1 MLEGDELGYIYRW
14 FVKGI
19 IEGGVC
25 CMHTYMLG
33 LFCS

>member
-1 MLEGDELGYIYRW
+1 MLEGDEDRW

-19 IEGGVC
+19 IEGGIY
-25 CMHTYMLG
+25 CMHMYMLG